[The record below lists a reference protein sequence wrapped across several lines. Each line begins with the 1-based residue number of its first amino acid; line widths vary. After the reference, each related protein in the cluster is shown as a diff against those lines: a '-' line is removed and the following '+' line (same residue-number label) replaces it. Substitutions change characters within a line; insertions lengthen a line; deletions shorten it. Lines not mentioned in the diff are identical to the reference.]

1 MKRLLSYLLALCLLF
16 SASAVSEAVGGPIIE
31 PEAEITIDRIYKTL
45 NLNGEESL
53 THGWIVVDV
62 TITNY
67 SLHTISVEDDISADM
82 VYDGMY
88 TFSAEPVFAISEFEP
103 LVRLS
108 GSVVF
113 KVPKLVLE
121 AESYKIATALKVDG
135 KIIPIVMDFD
145 EKASSVSVTN
155 GFDTP
160 EELLVTFIDCL
171 KNADFENLISLFA
184 YKEKGKYLDFDLC
197 LRKIRSVH
205 QQSGDFYPDY
215 EEYAPVRALS
225 RIQPYQIN
233 TMLLSLFSE
242 RGGNGS
248 GRIVRYKDGVV
259 SGDDYFTGEEMTL
272 DEYVDRLN
280 PERLGSLSL
289 ESISRIPVDPE
300 ERIRASLLANGLVYG
315 YSDIRDYLLRVSFEG
330 ETYYL
335 VAALCRYPE
344 GWKIDS
350 LQSQTTSSIVNGG
363 PYEFVKE
370 EYVDDSELDQLIYT
384 WKNGEIISENLLKE
398 PEITAEDLIGT
409 WTFDKGALVFE
420 DKRVKSITNAD
431 GSEYISLYCVSEN
444 YLYLFSEEGKSEG
457 IVRIALDGD
466 WLTLMG
472 EEGEK
477 ITFQREE

>member
-1 MKRLLSYLLALCLLF
+1 MKRILCGLLSLILLF

-31 PEAEITIDRIYKTL
+31 PEAEITIDRVYKTL
-45 NLNGEESL
+45 SLNGEESP

-67 SLHTISVEDDISADM
+67 SLHTISVEDDISADLM
-82 VYDGMY
+82 YDGMY
-88 TFSAEPVFAISEFEP
+88 AFSAEPAFAISEFEP

-121 AESYKIATALKVDG
+121 AESYKIAAALNVDG
-135 KIIPIVMDFD
+135 KIIPISMDSD

-155 GFDTP
+155 DFDTP

-171 KNADFENLISLFA
+171 KNADFENLIRLFA
-184 YKEKGKYLDFDLC
+184 YKEKGKYLDFDLY
-197 LRKIRSVH
+197 LRRFKIVL
-205 QQSGDFYPDY
+205 QQGGNFYPDY
-215 EEYAPVRALS
+215 EEYAPVKALS

-272 DEYVDRLN
+272 GEYVDRLN
-280 PERLGSLSL
+280 PERLGSLTL

-300 ERIRASLLANGLVYG
+300 ESIRASFLANGLMNG
-315 YSDIRDYLLRVSFEG
+315 YSDIRDYILRVSFEG

-335 VAALCRYPE
+335 GAALCRYPE

-350 LQSQTTSSIVNGG
+350 LGSQITYSIVNGDLG
-363 PYEFVKE
+363 EFVKE
-370 EYVDDSELDQLIYT
+370 EYVDDSGLDQLIYT

-398 PEITAEDLIGT
+398 PEITAEDLIGA
-409 WTFDKGALVFE
+409 WTYNGETAVFE
-420 DKRVKSITNAD
+420 DKRVKDMTNAD
-431 GSEYISLYCVSEN
+431 GSEKTFLYCVSEN

-457 IVRIALDGD
+457 KVRIALDGD

-477 ITFQREE
+477 ITVCREK